1 MNTFQ
6 FKAYVTITVP
16 IDEDLDEDEQGE
28 IINKATTDFQD
39 AINDF
44 AESKDWTVEDV
55 ELK

>member
-6 FKAYVTITVP
+6 FKAYVTITIP
-16 IDEDLDEDEQGE
+16 IDENLDEDEQGE